1 MNSELAYLPCAA
13 HNLKLVLKDSFSE
26 CKHLLDKLLNKC
38 TSFVTKCRNS
48 SHIAEELRSFNKTV
62 QKSVITRWN
71 SYLFV
76 IRSINKLTKTGI
88 NKLQNVISD
97 RDKRKKISLIINL
110 QKKSL
115 NLC

>member
-1 MNSELAYLPCAA
+1 M
-13 HNLKLVLKDSFSE
+13 
-26 CKHLLDKLLNKC
+26 
-38 TSFVTKCRNS
+38 TKCRNS

-88 NKLQNVISD
+88 YKLQNVISD
-97 RDKRKKISLIINL
+97 RDKRKKN
-110 QKKSL
+110 KFDYKFTKV
-115 NLC
+115 

>member
-1 MNSELAYLPCAA
+1 MQASAYKYCRNS
-13 HNLKLVLKDSFSE
+13 
-26 CKHLLDKLLNKC
+26 
-38 TSFVTKCRNS
+38 TKCRNS

-115 NLC
+115 NLCLIYNKF